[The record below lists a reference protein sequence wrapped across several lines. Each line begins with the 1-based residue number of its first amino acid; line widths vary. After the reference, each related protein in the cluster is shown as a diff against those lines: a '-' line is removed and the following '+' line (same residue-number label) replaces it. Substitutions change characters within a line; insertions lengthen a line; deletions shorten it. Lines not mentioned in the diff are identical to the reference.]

1 MISAADL
8 LALADMLLSGTTE
21 AEWRSAISR
30 AYFAV
35 FHQARQSFRQAGFSV
50 PRGEQ
55 AHAYLWYRLSN
66 CSDPQTQSA
75 GALLNDLRRNRNF
88 SDYDIERTL
97 KRAEAVSQMQ
107 RAKEIVAL
115 LKVAFAEP
123 LRAQII
129 EEMKVYER
137 DALKEVTWK
146 PITP

>member
-1 MISAADL
+1 
-8 LALADMLLSGTTE
+8 
-21 AEWRSAISR
+21 
-30 AYFAV
+30 
-35 FHQARQSFRQAGFSV
+35 
-50 PRGEQ
+50 
-55 AHAYLWYRLSN
+55 
-66 CSDPQTQSA
+66 
-75 GALLNDLRRNRNF
+75 
-88 SDYDIERTL
+88 
-97 KRAEAVSQMQ
+97 MQ